1 MTGLTNYITQKKW
14 SNIFLVWYVLV
25 DDAWREVV
33 SKLTRPVRSRG
44 PEPLMSDSEV
54 ITVGLAIESMF
65 GGDEELGLSFLRQY
79 HPDLFPH
86 LLENSRFNR
95 RRRDLACFIEA
106 VRQQITTEYQ
116 LISESDRVRLVD
128 SVPIPV
134 CTYMRSGRCMTVAGK
149 EYCGV
154 MVSRRAKLFGFRAYV
169 TTTPEGVVDQWLLAP
184 ASFHDSKI
192 TPALLQ
198 DCANMWVL
206 GDNAFHDHSCAEW
219 LKADHNIT
227 LVAMPRMPRRSS
239 SSTTCSCS
247 SSCNGPQKG
256 DMRVRELWPS
266 SVRYLFKRLRRRIES
281 AFAVLSTVFHLEQPG
296 SRSLTGLIARTSTR
310 ILAYNI
316 SFLASPL
323 LNTF

>member
-106 VRQQITTEYQ
+106 VRQQITTSYQ

-134 CTYMRSGRCMTVAGK
+134 CTYMRSSRCMTVAGK

-154 MVSRRAKLFGFRAYV
+154 MVSRRAKLFGFRGYV

-198 DCANMWVL
+198 DCANLWVL
-206 GDNAFHDHSCAEW
+206 GDNAFRDHSCAEW

-227 LVAMPRMPRRSS
+227 LLAMPRNSNL
-239 SSTTCSCS
+239 TV
-247 SSCNGPQKG
+247 NGSNGYRTKTG
-256 DMRVRELWPS
+256 ELWPS

-323 LNTF
+323 LNTFQN